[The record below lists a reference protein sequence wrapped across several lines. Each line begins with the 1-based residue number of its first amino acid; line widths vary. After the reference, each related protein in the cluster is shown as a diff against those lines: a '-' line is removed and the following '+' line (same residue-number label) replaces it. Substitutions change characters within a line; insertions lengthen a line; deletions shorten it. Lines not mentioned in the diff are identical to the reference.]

1 MVACKE
7 DDKTMEVV
15 EIKDIQVILFL
26 GCAFLLF
33 IERPIIDDY
42 ISYAFKPW
50 EEKII
55 RKHMNWKE
63 WLLYSRFRSV
73 IPKTLLYPYYFFLLL
88 WILGAL
94 ACLRF
99 FLFVGDYS
107 PERVD
112 EIVGTLGILCII
124 HGIYLAAIE
133 FPLRRTTRGPLAYER
148 WYKRPRDEVRRKIR
162 LKYME
167 KREDLLEENQ
177 EQVQQKGRKKTT
189 GNRRKTGTRRKGK
202 REGNKKKK

>member
-73 IPKTLLYPYYFFLLL
+73 VPKTLLYPYYFFLGV
-88 WILGAL
+88 WAL
-94 ACLRF
+94 EGFACLYI
-99 FLFVGDYS
+99 FLFTAEQSSDVIYD
-107 PERVD
+107 
-112 EIVGTLGILCII
+112 IVFVTASVHI
-124 HGIYLAAIE
+124 IYLIALD
-133 FPLRRTTRGPLAYER
+133 FLLPPVDGVRLDYKR
-148 WYKRPRDEVRRKIR
+148 WYKRPRDEVRREIR

-189 GNRRKTGTRRKGK
+189 GNRRKPGTRRKGK
-202 REGNKKKK
+202 REGNKKKKL

>member
-7 DDKTMEVV
+7 DDKTMEMV
-15 EIKDIQVILFL
+15 EMMRDWS
-26 GCAFLLF
+26 AFLLVYVIIVLMWGRF
-33 IERPIIDDY
+33 VIDGYIE
-42 ISYAFKPW
+42 YAFKPW

-73 IPKTLLYPYYFFLLL
+73 VPKTLLYPYYFFLGV
-88 WILGAL
+88 WAL
-94 ACLRF
+94 EGFACLYI
-99 FLFVGDYS
+99 FLFTAEQSSDVIYD
-107 PERVD
+107 
-112 EIVGTLGILCII
+112 IVFVTASVHI
-124 HGIYLAAIE
+124 IYLIALD
-133 FPLRRTTRGPLAYER
+133 FLLPPVDGVRLDYKR
-148 WYKRPRDEVRRKIR
+148 WYKRPRDEVRREIR